1 MSASADAAPTGASPP
16 DPGASAEASVDAY
29 AERMIGAA
37 LGWIDVMAAYLG
49 DRLGWYRS
57 LAEDGAAT
65 ADELAERTGTA
76 PRYAREWLEQ
86 QAVSGILVMTA
97 DERMPASPRFS
108 LPPGPAEALVEPD
121 SLAYLAPLA
130 RLFAAVGGQMPA
142 LLDAYRT
149 GGGVSWAQ
157 FGADAREAQADLNRP
172 WFGELERVFAEVD
185 PLRTVLTRPGARI
198 ADVGMGG
205 GWSSIALAQ
214 AYPGLVV
221 EGFDVDEPSIR
232 LARDN
237 AREAGVADRVS
248 FHHAD
253 GDGLDRHGPFDAA
266 FAFECLHD
274 MPRPV
279 DVLGAMRRAVRDDG
293 PVVVMDE
300 AVGERL
306 IAPGDEVERLMYGF
320 SLFCCLPDGLSHPPS
335 VGTGTVMRPDTLR
348 RYAREAGFSDVE
360 ILPIDGFSFFRFYLL
375 TG

>member
-1 MSASADAAPTGASPP
+1 MSTSADGAHTESSPP
-16 DPGASAEASVDAY
+16 DPGASVDAY
-29 AERMIGAA
+29 AERMLSAA

-57 LAEDGAAT
+57 LAEDGPAT
-65 ADELAERTGTA
+65 ADVLAARTGTA

-86 QAVSGILVMTA
+86 QAVSGILVMTP
-97 DERMPASPRFS
+97 DDGMPASPRFS
-108 LPPGPAEALVEPD
+108 LPPGPAEALVEHD

-130 RLFAAVGGQMPA
+130 RLFAAVGGRMPE

-157 FGADAREAQADLNRP
+157 FGPDAREAQADLNRP

-185 PLRTVLTRPGARI
+185 TLRTVLSRPGARI

-214 AYPGLVV
+214 AYPGLTV

-232 LARDN
+232 LARTN
-237 AREAGVADRVS
+237 ADEAGVADRVS

-279 DVLGAMRRAVRDDG
+279 DVLAAMRRAVRDGG

-306 IAPGDEVERLMYGF
+306 IAPGDELERLMYGF
-320 SLFCCLPDGLSHPPS
+320 SLFCCLPDGLSHPTS

-348 RYAREAGFSDVE
+348 RYARDAGFARVE
-360 ILPIDGFSFFRFYLL
+360 ILPIEGFSFFRFYLL

>member
-1 MSASADAAPTGASPP
+1 MSTSADAAP
-16 DPGASAEASVDAY
+16 DPGASVDAY
-29 AERMIGAA
+29 AERMLGAA

-57 LAEDGAAT
+57 LAEAGPAT
-65 ADELAERTGTA
+65 ADELAARTGTA

-86 QAVSGILVMTA
+86 QAVSGILVMA
-97 DERMPASPRFS
+97 EGDGMPASRRFS
-108 LPPGPAEALVEPD
+108 LPSGPAEALVRQD
-121 SLAYLAPLA
+121 SLAYLAPLS

-157 FGADAREAQADLNRP
+157 FGPDAREAQADLNRP
-172 WFGELERVFAEVD
+172 WFGELGRVFGEVE
-185 PLRTVLTRPGARI
+185 PLQIALTRPGARV

-205 GWSSIALAQ
+205 GWSSIELAR

-221 EGFDVDEPSIR
+221 EGFDVDGPSIR

-237 AREAGVADRVS
+237 AEHAGVADRVT

-279 DVLGAMRRAVRDDG
+279 EVLAAMRRAVRDDG
-293 PVVVMDE
+293 PVVIMDE

-306 IAPGDEVERLMYGF
+306 VAPGDEVERLMYGF
-320 SLFCCLPDGLSHPPS
+320 SLFCCLPDGLSHPAG

-348 RYAREAGFSDVE
+348 AYARDAGFGRVE
-360 ILPIDGFSFFRFYLL
+360 ILPIEEFSFFRFYLL
-375 TG
+375 SR

>member
-1 MSASADAAPTGASPP
+1 MSTSADAAPAGAADS
-16 DPGASAEASVDAY
+16 DPGASVDAY
-29 AERMIGAA
+29 AERMLGAA
-37 LGWIDVMAAYLG
+37 LGWIDLMAAYLG

-57 LAEDGAAT
+57 LAEAGPAT
-65 ADELAERTGTA
+65 ADELAARTGTA

-86 QAVSGILVMTA
+86 QAVSGILVLTP
-97 DERMPASPRFS
+97 DDDGMPASRRFS
-108 LPPGPAEALVEPD
+108 LPPGPAEALVD
-121 SLAYLAPLA
+121 QGSLSYLAPLP
-130 RLFAAVGGQMPA
+130 RLFAAVGGQLPGLM
-142 LLDAYRT
+142 DAYRT
-149 GGGVSWAQ
+149 GGGVGWAQ

-214 AYPGLVV
+214 AYPGLTVD
-221 EGFDVDEPSIR
+221 GFDVDEPSIR
-232 LARDN
+232 LARAN
-237 AREAGVADRVS
+237 ADEAGVADRVA

-266 FAFECLHD
+266 FAFECVHD

-279 DVLGAMRRAVRDDG
+279 DVLAAMRRAVRGGG

-306 IAPGDEVERLMYGF
+306 MAPGDDVERLMYGF
-320 SLFCCLPDGLSHPPS
+320 SLFCCLPDGLSHPQS

-348 RYAREAGFSDVE
+348 GYARDAGFADVE
-360 ILPIDGFSFFRFYLL
+360 ILPIEDFSFFRFYLL
-375 TG
+375 TS